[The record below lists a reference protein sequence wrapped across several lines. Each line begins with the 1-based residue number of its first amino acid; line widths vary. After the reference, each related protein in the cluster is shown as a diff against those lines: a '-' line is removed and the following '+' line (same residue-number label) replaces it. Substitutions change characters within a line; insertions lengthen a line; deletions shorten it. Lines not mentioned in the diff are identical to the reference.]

1 MIKLKRCLI
10 IDDDPLIC
18 DLLEHF
24 CSKVELITEVTV
36 SNSGFESVNL
46 MGQYHFDLIL
56 LDYDLPDIT
65 GKQILPLINKETAVI
80 MITSNKDFG
89 YESYNYDQIVDYLV
103 KPIEFARFFKG
114 IQKACQKIASGPD
127 RKGQLFLKEGNA
139 FTKVALDE
147 TLFIKSAGNYLEF
160 VFTNKKVMTI
170 MTMKEVEQKLPPNFQ
185 RIHRSYIVNIEQI
198 DSISNAEVKIKN
210 HEIPISATFE
220 SELLR
225 KINLLN

>member
-24 CSKVELITEVTV
+24 CSKVETIAEVTV

-46 MGQYHFDLIL
+46 MGQYHFDLVL

-65 GKQILPLINKETAVI
+65 GKQILPLIDKETAVI

-103 KPIEFARFFKG
+103 KPIEFGRFFKG
-114 IQKACQKIASGPD
+114 IQKASQKIANRSD
-127 RKGQLFLKEGNA
+127 HKGQLFLREGNA

-160 VFTNKKVMTI
+160 VFADRKVMTI
-170 MTMKEVEQKLPPNFQ
+170 MTMKEVEQKLPANFQ
-185 RIHRSYIVNIEQI
+185 RIHRSYIVNIDQI
-198 DSISNAEVKIKN
+198 DGISNAEVKIKN
-210 HEIPISATFE
+210 HEIPISTTFE
-220 SELLR
+220 NDLLR
-225 KINLLN
+225 KINLLR